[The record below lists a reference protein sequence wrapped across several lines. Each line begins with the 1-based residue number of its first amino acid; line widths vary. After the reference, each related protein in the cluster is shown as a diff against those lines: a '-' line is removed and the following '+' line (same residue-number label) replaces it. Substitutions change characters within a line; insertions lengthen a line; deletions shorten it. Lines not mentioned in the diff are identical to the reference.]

1 MAQVLQPLERLFKK
15 DNYPDLLVGLGEPDD
30 AAVWRLD
37 NDRVLIVTTDFF
49 TPVVDDP
56 YDYGAIAAANSLSD
70 IYAMGGSPFLA
81 LNIAAFPPKLPPEVL
96 GEILRGGGEKAIE
109 AGIVIA
115 GGHTIQD
122 EEPKYGLIAL
132 GFAHPDLV
140 MTKTAASPGDALV
153 LTKPLGFGVTTT
165 AIKNQK
171 AKPEHIREVVIWMKQ
186 LNRKASELAQ
196 SFGVKAATDIT
207 GFSLLGHGWEMASSS
222 KVGFN
227 IHWEMIPFISAA
239 KEHAAVYSFPG
250 GAFDNMAYF
259 GQHVDFPKSFAEE
272 EKLLLFDPQT
282 SGGLLFSIN
291 CDQLDNLKAQAE
303 KLEQPI
309 WIIGEVVAGDKIIIK

>member
-1 MAQVLQPLERLFKK
+1 MAQVLQPLEGMFIK
-15 DNYPDLLVGLGEPDD
+15 DDYPDLLVGLGEPDD

-37 NDRVLIVTTDFF
+37 KDRVLMVTTDFF
-49 TPVVDDP
+49 TPIVDDP

-81 LNIAAFPPKLPPEVL
+81 LNIAAFPPKLPPEIL
-96 GEILRGGGEKAIE
+96 GEILRGGAEKAKE
-109 AGIVIA
+109 AGVVLA

-132 GFAHPDLV
+132 GFAHPDLI
-140 MTKTAASPGDALV
+140 MTKTAAIPGDALV

-171 AKPEHIREVVIWMKQ
+171 AKPEHIQEVVIWMKR
-186 LNRKASELAQ
+186 LNRNAAELAQ
-196 SFGVKAATDIT
+196 SFGVKGATDIS
-207 GFSLLGHGWEMASSS
+207 GFSLLGHSWEMASSS

-239 KEHAAVYSFPG
+239 KEYANVYGFPG
-250 GAFDNMAYF
+250 GAFDNKAYF
-259 GQHVDFPKSFAEE
+259 GKHVIFPKSLTEE

-282 SGGLLFSIN
+282 SGGLLFSVGT
-291 CDQLDNLKAQAE
+291 DQLDNLMSLADKND
-303 KLEQPI
+303 QPV
-309 WIIGEVVAGDKIIIK
+309 WVIGEVVEGEEITIK